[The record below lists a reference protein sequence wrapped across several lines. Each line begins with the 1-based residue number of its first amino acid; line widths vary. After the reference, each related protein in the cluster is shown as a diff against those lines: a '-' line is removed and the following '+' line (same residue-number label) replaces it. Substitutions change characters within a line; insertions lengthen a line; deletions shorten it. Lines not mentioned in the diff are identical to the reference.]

1 MGFFSKALDI
11 SFETPQNAQY
21 LDNNIHMP
29 TYNTCNFMSDTRVL
43 AAILALMEFNSV
55 NLVIYLPINVC

>member
-1 MGFFSKALDI
+1 MGFFSKALDV

-29 TYNTCNFMSDTRVL
+29 TYNRCSDTPVL